1 MAKQLDKFCSKYY
14 NLVGLPFRFD
24 NGVYLKKSNS
34 DGSITIV
41 DLTKKDN
48 ANNGS

>member
-1 MAKQLDKFCSKYY
+1 MTKQLDKFCSKYY

-24 NGVYLKKSNS
+24 NGVYLKKSNG
-34 DGSITIV
+34 DGSITNV